1 LVLGRRVEESWVV
14 GGEGAV
20 ALFGEGDAEGGG
32 EAAALPVQ
40 HYGAVEHV
48 PAELE
53 RRADGGRRSV

>member
-1 LVLGRRVEESWVV
+1 M